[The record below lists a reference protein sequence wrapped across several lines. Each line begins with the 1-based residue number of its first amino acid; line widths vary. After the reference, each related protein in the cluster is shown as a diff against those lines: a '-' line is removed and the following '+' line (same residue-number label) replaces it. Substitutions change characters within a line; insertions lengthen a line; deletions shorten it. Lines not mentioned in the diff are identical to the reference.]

1 MLQDTYSQKL
11 DNVHH
16 EKQTGATSDEAGPAN
31 KLHKAIIDLSS
42 QHASSR
48 NAYTSAAPSTSKP
61 AMQANVST
69 SETPK
74 SGNRPSYL
82 EMV

>member
-11 DNVHH
+11 DIVHH

-31 KLHKAIIDLSS
+31 KLHKAKIDLSS

-48 NAYTSAAPSTSKP
+48 NA
-61 AMQANVST
+61 
-69 SETPK
+69 
-74 SGNRPSYL
+74 
-82 EMV
+82 